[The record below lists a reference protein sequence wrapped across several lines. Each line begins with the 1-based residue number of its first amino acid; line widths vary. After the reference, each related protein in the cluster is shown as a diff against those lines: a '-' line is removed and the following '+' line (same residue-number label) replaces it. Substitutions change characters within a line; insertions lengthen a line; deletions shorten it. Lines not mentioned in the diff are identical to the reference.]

1 MKARRNYAMEYV
13 RSGLPRLVELF
24 GPAEAAH
31 LGRVTGQLI
40 GAQYYRPTAE
50 HLGVEGNT
58 APDFADWMTRL
69 AVTEGDTA
77 ESAARGAEAHVM
89 RRSWRLMRGIANP
102 SPAVFEAW
110 NGLFE
115 GALAVHN
122 RFLVLE
128 VLRRLDYGDD
138 VFEWRIR
145 PRSTHRAQ

>member
-1 MKARRNYAMEYV
+1 M
-13 RSGLPRLVELF
+13 LVF
-24 GPAEAAH
+24 TQP
-31 LGRVTGQLI
+31 
-40 GAQYYRPTAE
+40 
-50 HLGVEGNT
+50 
-58 APDFADWMTRL
+58 WKS
-69 AVTEGDTA
+69 VTEGDTA

-138 VFEWRIR
+138 AFEWRIR
-145 PRSTHRAQ
+145 PRSTRGAR